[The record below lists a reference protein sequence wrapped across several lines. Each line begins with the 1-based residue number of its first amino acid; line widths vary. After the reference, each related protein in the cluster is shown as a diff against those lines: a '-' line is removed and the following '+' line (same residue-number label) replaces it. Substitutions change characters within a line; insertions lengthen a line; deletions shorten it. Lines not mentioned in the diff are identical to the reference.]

1 MDPMP
6 YVWLGVIVVMAVIEG
21 FTTQMVS
28 IWFVFVAIVAFIVS
42 LFGVALPI
50 QLIVFA
56 AVSTVMLIVTR
67 PLVKK
72 IMRFKK
78 EDTNAGRY
86 IGKVGL
92 VITEINNEL
101 GVGQVNVSGSV
112 WTARAVDDAVIPK
125 GANVEVESIEGVK
138 LLVKAVS

>member
-28 IWFVFVAIVAFIVS
+28 IWFVFGAIVAFIVS

-101 GVGQVNVSGSV
+101 GVGQVNVC
-112 WTARAVDDAVIPK
+112 
-125 GANVEVESIEGVK
+125 
-138 LLVKAVS
+138 LLYTSL

>member
-6 YVWLGVIVVMAVIEG
+6 YVWLGVIVVMAIVEG
-21 FTTQMVS
+21 LTTQMVS
-28 IWFVFVAIVAFIVS
+28 IWFVFGALVAFIVS
-42 LFGVALPI
+42 LFGVSLPV

-56 AVSTVMLIVTR
+56 AVSTVMLILTR

-72 IMRFKK
+72 MMRFKK

-86 IGKVGL
+86 IGKTGL
-92 VITEINNEL
+92 VTMEINNEL

-112 WTARAVDDAVIPK
+112 WTARAADGAVIPK

-138 LLVKAVS
+138 LLVKVIS

>member
-6 YVWLGVIVVMAVIEG
+6 YVWLGVIVVMAIIEG
-21 FTTQMVS
+21 VTTQMVS
-28 IWFVFVAIVAFIVS
+28 IWFVFGALVAFIVS

-56 AVSTVMLIVTR
+56 AVSTVMLVITR

-72 IMRFKK
+72 IMHFKK

-86 IGKVGL
+86 IGKIGL
-92 VITEINNEL
+92 VTMEINNEL

-112 WTARAVDDAVIPK
+112 WTARAVDGVVIPK
-125 GANVEVESIEGVK
+125 GTNVEVESIEGVK
-138 LLVKAVS
+138 LLVKTVP